1 MVKQY
6 APATLDTIRQRVS
19 LEQAAEY
26 LHLSPSRGRYFCP
39 FCQPTG
45 KADHHTPDMGISN
58 GKGFHCFKCGKSGS
72 DVFALVQAVQGG
84 TFPDAVRFVADLAGV
99 KIEAQ
104 RTGNGQPTPSE
115 RQAVTVAPLPKDS
128 PPPDPYPTPRPEL
141 LDALCEL
148 IEVLPGS
155 PGEEYLQ
162 RRGFSLS
169 VVGTCGLGYASPTA
183 CRAIG
188 LDKGQ
193 PPPLGRVIFPHFAP
207 MPDGGTDIIS
217 LYGRAIDTPSNPT
230 PKELRHRHLPG
241 PKGFF
246 RAASVRAI
254 GWPEPLVVCEG
265 PFDALAVLA
274 AGWPRVLATYGV
286 GVSRLDWLTP
296 ARSILIAFD
305 ADTVGQAKAKELAAA
320 LRHRGVSVSILTPDE
335 IEGKDVAE
343 SFALGQLNPAIF
355 QAVQL

>member
-1 MVKQY
+1 MVKY

-26 LHLSPSRGRYFCP
+26 LHLSPLRGRYFCP

-84 TFPDAVRFVADLAGV
+84 TFPDAVRYVASLAGV
-99 KIEAQ
+99 QLGEEQ
-104 RTGNGQPTPSE
+104 L
-115 RQAVTVAPLPKDS
+115 AVKPPRISPPAPKDC
-128 PPPDPYPTPRPEL
+128 PPPTSPIARPEL
-141 LDALCEL
+141 LGTLHGLSEAME
-148 IEVLPGS
+148 GS